1 MMNPIRLVLVD
12 DHQVFRKGLRDCA
25 EAVGMQVVAEAG
37 NGHEALAVIAGVQPD
52 VVVLE
57 PQTSDGG
64 GLGSVRAMADSRP
77 RTPVLLV
84 SACDDAAL
92 VSEALCVGASG
103 YASKRCSAEA
113 LLAAITATAHGL
125 TVLDER
131 VQNHVRTAVADCAAR
146 LLVDTIPFPSLS
158 RRERQ
163 VLELLAC
170 GMEPARIARELTLER
185 HTVHNYVSCV
195 VRKLGAGNREEAV
208 ALARSHGLGH
218 RPPDW
223 PSQGAGRSRS
233 RWAVLPGHLGDQH
246 EKTRPAGAAT
256 GADTAS
262 DESPR
267 LRDMDRFTDPRR
279 SHHEQAIDPA

>member
-1 MMNPIRLVLVD
+1 MNPIRLVLVD

-37 NGHEALAVIAGVQPD
+37 NGHQALAVIAGVQPD
-52 VVVLE
+52 VVVLDPE
-57 PQTSDGG
+57 TADGG
-64 GLGSVRAMADSRP
+64 GLSTVRAVADNRP
-77 RTPVLLV
+77 RTPVLVV

-92 VSEALCVGASG
+92 ACEALCVGATG

-125 TVLDER
+125 TVIDER
-131 VQNHVRTAVADCAAR
+131 VQNHVRSAVADSAAR
-146 LLVDTIPFPSLS
+146 LLVPANPFPSLS
-158 RRERQ
+158 RRELQ

-195 VRKLGAGNREEAV
+195 VRKLGAENREQA
-208 ALARSHGLGH
+208 AAQARSHGLGH
-218 RPPDW
+218 RRPGWPPQD
-223 PSQGAGRSRS
+223 AGRSRS

-246 EKTRPAGAAT
+246 DKQRPDRAAMGANA
-256 GADTAS
+256 AS
-262 DESPR
+262 DESTR
-267 LRDMDRFTDPRR
+267 LRDLDRFTDQRR

>member
-37 NGHEALAVIAGVQPD
+37 NSHEALAVIAGVQPD

-64 GLGSVRAMADSRP
+64 GLSGVRALADSRP

-125 TVLDER
+125 AVLDER
-131 VQNHVRTAVADCAAR
+131 VQHHVRTAVAHSAAR
-146 LLVDTIPFPSLS
+146 LLADTVPFPSLS

-195 VRKLGAGNREEAV
+195 VRKLGVENREKAA
-208 ALARSHGLGH
+208 ALARGHGLGH
-218 RPPDW
+218 SPPGRPA
-223 PSQGAGRSRS
+223 QGAGRSRS
-233 RWAVLPGHLGDQH
+233 RWAALPGQVGDQH
-246 EKTRPAGAAT
+246 EKPRPEGAAPT
-256 GADTAS
+256 ANAAS
-262 DESPR
+262 DEPPW